1 MQLFSTVGVTPERP
15 NGFGH
20 VGVALATSIVALV
33 NFLALVFLMRRRI
46 RRINGKDILLSFFK
60 ILLASAIM
68 SSICYFTYYLLHGIF
83 GAGNLVHKIV
93 ETFVPI
99 GLGGIAFFFAAKI
112 LGLSEIEK
120 VYNLLARK
128 LRLKK

>member
-1 MQLFSTVGVTPERP
+1 
-15 NGFGH
+15 
-20 VGVALATSIVALV
+20 
-33 NFLALVFLMRRRI
+33 
-46 RRINGKDILLSFFK
+46 
-60 ILLASAIM
+60 M
-68 SSICYFTYYLLHGIF
+68 SSVCYFTYYLLHGIF
-83 GAGNLVHKIV
+83 GAGNLVYKIL

-120 VYNLLARK
+120 VYNMFARK